1 MSTVPRLDGVD
12 HVHVYVASWDAAERW
27 YEDVLGFKRVESLM
41 SWAVK
46 GGPLTLENPDKTLH
60 LALFEKENHQ
70 GDSVIAF
77 GATGANFLAWKTHL
91 ENKGLKLRIADHQ
104 LSYSLYFTD
113 PDANMHEITT
123 YDREAVARQL

>member
-60 LALFEKENHQ
+60 LALFEKENHK